1 MANNNNQAAPQTV
14 LQGTY
19 SVSPNSISGIGISS
33 PPGPWSLQA
42 SNGSSS
48 ANWSTSLKVVGDADF
63 YGEVRI
69 KGQSLNAVIERIE
82 RIEQRL
88 AILVP
93 DPARLERYEAL
104 RQAYEHYLTLERLLT
119 DDK

>member
-1 MANNNNQAAPQTV
+1 MANNNNQAPPQTV

-48 ANWSTSLKVVGDADF
+48 TNWITTFKVDGDADF

-69 KGQSLNAVIERIE
+69 KGQSLNAVIE

-104 RQAYEHYLTLERLLT
+104 RQAYEHYLILERLLI